1 MAGIP
6 DRPAPPAAL
15 VDALRTAGV
24 PLESLADACRACDA
38 CDDERDLEDLA
49 YPKGFDVDLDSQ
61 MLGEL
66 KPLGRQILVSSG
78 KSDWIREVT
87 DDTDSIPG
95 LVKLAYD
102 EVTAKPSAGLLG
114 KIGGKL
120 FKGKEEEEKGGLP
133 GVHPSKAVAG
143 ADVAVSSR
151 LSILSSSFVSHSH
164 AHHHESVIVLPDYKV
179 VHDVEPT
186 RPAVGE
192 LVERY
197 LRPEAGRVGLEAP
210 EKGMGTLRSW

>member
-6 DRPAPPAAL
+6 ERPAPPAAL

-24 PLESLADACRACDA
+24 PLESLADACKACEG
-38 CDDERDLEDLA
+38 CDDEADLEDLA
-49 YPKGFDVDLDSQ
+49 YPKGCVRRFKSCARSWTDRMETQFRRRPRLADVGRVEAPREVRRIPSPHAALSQ
-61 MLGEL
+61 THLL
-66 KPLGRQILVSSG
+66 SHSSNRQILVSSG

-151 LSILSSSFVSHSH
+151 LCVPSFSLTPS
-164 AHHHESVIVLPDYKV
+164 Y
-179 VHDVEPT
+179 
-186 RPAVGE
+186 
-192 LVERY
+192 
-197 LRPEAGRVGLEAP
+197 
-210 EKGMGTLRSW
+210 